1 MNKYNNYSFKPI
13 YILHIFLLVL
23 ISGIFLSSVFIM
35 ENYEINLVTKVSVIF
50 IITIIFIGVTFIYFI
65 RRKINKIIR
74 DLDYIADNAINNQ
87 NFVTG
92 YKEDKLS
99 SLENK
104 MFKYV
109 SITKSN
115 KETIEEERNK
125 VKSLVSD
132 ISHQTKTPISNILL
146 YSQLILENN
155 KLDNYSKEILEDIN
169 GQAERLNFLI
179 QALIKMSRLES
190 NIIQTAIKNNS
201 IQELILKS
209 VQKVYKNAEDKEI
222 SIIYDC
228 NKELIACF
236 DIKWTT
242 EALVNII
249 ENSIKYTN
257 RGGGISIEIISYEMF
272 KRIDIKDNGIG
283 IDENEI
289 NNIFKRF
296 YRCKNAKTYD
306 GVGIGLYLS
315 REIISMQGGYIKV
328 SSQIDKGTTMSI
340 YLPS

>member
-1 MNKYNNYSFKPI
+1 MNKYNNHSFKLI
-13 YILHIFLLVL
+13 YILHIFLLIFVS
-23 ISGIFLSSVFIM
+23 IIFLSSVFII
-35 ENYEINLVTKVSVIF
+35 EDYEINLVTKVSIIF
-50 IITIIFIGVTFIYFI
+50 IITIIFIGIAFIYFI
-65 RRKINKIIR
+65 RNKINKIIIN
-74 DLDYIADNAINNQ
+74 LYYIVDNAINNE
-87 NFVTG
+87 NIIAG

-99 SLENK
+99 SLESK

-109 SITKSN
+109 NITKSN

-146 YSQLILENN
+146 YSELILENN
-155 KLDNYSKEILEDIN
+155 KLDNYSKEILQDIN

-179 QALIKMSRLES
+179 QSLIKMSRLES
-190 NIIQTAIKNNS
+190 NIIQTAIKINS
-201 IQELILKS
+201 IEELILKS
-209 VQKVYKNAEDKEI
+209 VQKVYKNSEDKEV
-222 SIIYDC
+222 SIIYNF
-228 NKELIACF
+228 NKELSACF

-257 RGGGISIEIISYEMF
+257 RGGSISIDIISYEMF

-283 IDENEI
+283 INENEI

>member
-1 MNKYNNYSFKPI
+1 M
-13 YILHIFLLVL
+13 
-23 ISGIFLSSVFIM
+23 SSVFII

-65 RRKINKIIR
+65 RSKINKIIR

-222 SIIYDC
+222 SIIYNC

-257 RGGGISIEIISYEMF
+257 RGGSISIDIISYEMF

>member
-1 MNKYNNYSFKPI
+1 MNKSNNYSFKFVYNI
-13 YILHIFLLVL
+13 HILLLILINFIF
-23 ISGIFLSSVFIM
+23 FSSVFII
-35 ENYEINLVTKVSVIF
+35 ENYEINLVTKVSIVF
-50 IITIIFIGVTFIYFI
+50 IITIILIGIAFIYFV
-65 RRKINKIIR
+65 RKKVDKIIK
-74 DLDYIADNAINNQ
+74 DLDYIVDNAINNE
-87 NFVTG
+87 NIITG
-92 YKEDKLS
+92 YKEDRLS
-99 SLENK
+99 LLENK
-104 MFKYV
+104 MFRYV
-109 SITKSN
+109 NITKSN
-115 KETIEEERNK
+115 KKIIEEERNK

-146 YSQLILENN
+146 YSELILENN
-155 KLDNYSKEILEDIN
+155 SLDDYSKEILEDIN
-169 GQAERLNFLI
+169 EQAERLNFLI

-190 NIIQTAIKNNS
+190 NIIQTSIKNNS
-201 IQELILKS
+201 IEEVILKS

-222 SIIYDC
+222 SIISNC
-228 NKELIACF
+228 NKELRACF
-236 DIKWTT
+236 DIKWTI
-242 EALVNII
+242 EALVNVL

-257 RGGGISIEIISYEMF
+257 NGGGISIDVISYELF

-328 SSQIDKGTTMSI
+328 SSEINKGTTISI

>member
-1 MNKYNNYSFKPI
+1 MNKYNNHSFKLI
-13 YILHIFLLVL
+13 YIVHILLL
-23 ISGIFLSSVFIM
+23 IFVSIIFLSSVFII
-35 ENYEINLVTKVSVIF
+35 EDYEINLVTKVSIIF
-50 IITIIFIGVTFIYFI
+50 IITIIFIGMVFIYFI
-65 RRKINKIIR
+65 RNKINKIII
-74 DLDYIADNAINNQ
+74 DLYYIVDNAINNE
-87 NFVTG
+87 NIIAG

-99 SLENK
+99 SLESK

-109 SITKSN
+109 NITKSN

-146 YSQLILENN
+146 YSELILENN
-155 KLDNYSKEILEDIN
+155 KLDNYSKEILQDIN

-179 QALIKMSRLES
+179 QSLIKMSRLES
-190 NIIQTAIKNNS
+190 NIIQTAIKSNS
-201 IQELILKS
+201 IEELILKS
-209 VQKVYKNAEDKEI
+209 VQKVYKNSEDKEV
-222 SIIYDC
+222 SIIY
-228 NKELIACF
+228 NFNQELSACF

-257 RGGGISIEIISYEMF
+257 RGGSISIDIISYEMF

>member
-13 YILHIFLLVL
+13 YILHIFLLVF